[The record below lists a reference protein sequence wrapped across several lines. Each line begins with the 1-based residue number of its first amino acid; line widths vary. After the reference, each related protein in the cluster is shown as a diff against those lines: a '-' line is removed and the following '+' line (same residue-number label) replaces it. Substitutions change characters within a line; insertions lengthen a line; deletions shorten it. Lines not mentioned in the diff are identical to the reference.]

1 MRNFYAL
8 AVWNSWNSKPDKIT
22 VALQVKQSL
31 ATRSRIPGVLVILA
45 YLCPRL
51 CQAAPPAGYYLV
63 WADEFNTFSL
73 DTSKWDYWLLGNRR
87 DAVNT
92 ASAVSVNGSNL
103 VITTYTSAGTHYTGM
118 IATDQTFRSR
128 YGYWESSIKWGDTNG
143 MWSAFWM
150 QSPTMGANLSDPQVS
165 GSEIDIAEHRFVD
178 GGNNNIANQV
188 QINIH
193 WNGYGSSGQSSG
205 SGNVGSGLATG
216 FHTHGILWTPN
227 SYSVSIDGSQV
238 YNGGSSPISHSTE
251 WAILSSEVDDTSTT
265 WAGFIPAAGY
275 GPLASST
282 TKLAVD
288 YVRYY
293 APTNVLFW
301 TGASSPYWTN
311 SANWISNLP
320 PTSVNNVTFSSLS
333 GNLNNTLGN
342 DFSVK
347 GLVFLNLGN
356 GLTIN
361 GPNVLTI
368 GSDGIDMVAANHTIA
383 ISAPI
388 NIGAN
393 QTWLVGPNNPGNT
406 LNINGGISG
415 ANTLTKGSYGILV
428 LNTSNSFSG
437 ILNVDTG
444 STTSSDGILR
454 VAHPAALAN
463 VASPIS
469 IRNNNA
475 GSSTLQLSAVVG
487 NITINQA
494 IALNARSSSNAA
506 IENLSGT
513 NTLAGGIT
521 LNVGGSQYWL
531 QSDAGQLNLGSVI
544 SSVATGARTI
554 TFMGAGNFSVPGSVQ
569 NGSATVGIVK
579 AGSGILTLSGI
590 QTYTGPTAVS
600 NGTLIVNGTVASS
613 PITVYSSGTLSGAGV
628 IKTPVSVLPGA
639 TLAPGPSGPASVGA
653 LTISNSLTLAGSTI
667 LALNKTTLTNDS
679 ILGLSSISYGGSLTV
694 VNLSESLNA
703 GDSFVLFQSSSY
715 GGSFNSITLP
725 SLAAGLAWNTNSLT
739 NGVISVIS
747 TVPPAISSI
756 TQLPDANFQIDGSGL
771 PGVNYQLRGT
781 TNLVPPIN
789 WLPLTNQTANGSGAF
804 QFVDWNATNFPQQFY
819 QITGP

>member
-1 MRNFYAL
+1 MQVTDSRRSQTTTSARVL
-8 AVWNSWNSKPDKIT
+8 AVLLLLT
-22 VALQVKQSL
+22 CL
-31 ATRSRIPGVLVILA
+31 RISP
-45 YLCPRL
+45 CW
-51 CQAAPPAGYYLV
+51 AAPPVGYYLV

-92 ASAVSVNGSNL
+92 TSAVSVNGSNL

-118 IATDQTFRSR
+118 LATDGTFRSR

-150 QSPTMGANLSDPQVS
+150 QSPTMGANLSDPVVS

-178 GGNNNIANQV
+178 GSNNNIANQV
-188 QINIH
+188 QVNIH

-205 SGNVGSGLATG
+205 SGNVGSGLSSG
-216 FHTHGILWTPN
+216 FHTYGILWTAN

-238 YNGGSSPISHSTE
+238 YNGGSSPVSHSTE

-265 WAGFIPAAGY
+265 WAGLIPAAGY
-275 GPLASST
+275 GPLASSI
-282 TKLAVD
+282 TKLIVD

-301 TGASSPYWTN
+301 TGAASPYWTN

-320 PTSVNNVTFSSLS
+320 PTSVNDVTFSSLS
-333 GNLNNTLGN
+333 ANLINTLGS
-342 DFSVK
+342 DLSVK
-347 GLVFLNLGN
+347 GVVFLNLGN
-356 GLTIN
+356 SLTLN
-361 GPNVLTI
+361 GPNTLTI
-368 GSDGIDMVAANHTIA
+368 GSDGIDMVAANHTITIA
-383 ISAPI
+383 API
-388 NIGAN
+388 SVAAS

-415 ANTLTKGSYGILV
+415 GNTLTKGSYGTLV

-437 ILNVDTG
+437 MLNVDTS

-469 IRNNNA
+469 IRNNNG
-475 GSSTLQLSAVVG
+475 GSSTLQLSAVAG

-494 IALNARSSSNAA
+494 IALNARNSSVPA

-513 NTLAGGIT
+513 NTLAGNIT
-521 LNVGGSQYWL
+521 INVGGSQYWF
-531 QSDAGQLNLGSVI
+531 QSDAGQLNLSGFI
-544 SSVATGARTI
+544 SSAATGTRTL
-554 TFMGAGNFSVPGSVQ
+554 TFIGSGNFSVPGSIQ
-569 NGSATVGIVK
+569 NGSATVGILK
-579 AGSGILTLSGI
+579 TNSGFLTLSSV

-600 NGTLIVNGTVASS
+600 NGTLIVNGTIAFS
-613 PITVYSSGTLSGAGV
+613 PITVYSGGTLSGAGI
-628 IKTPVSVLPGA
+628 IKAPVSILPGA
-639 TLAPGPSGPASVGA
+639 TLAPGPTGSASIGA
-653 LTISNSLTLAGSTI
+653 LTISNALTLAGSTV
-667 LALNKTTLTNDS
+667 LALNKTAFTNDS
-679 ILGLSSISYGGSLTV
+679 ILGLSSVSYGGTLNV
-694 VNLSESLNA
+694 VNLSGSLNA
-703 GDSFVLFQSSSY
+703 GDAFTLFQSASY
-715 GGSFNSITLP
+715 SGSFTSVTLP
-725 SLAAGLAWNTNSLT
+725 PLAAGLAWNTNSLN

-747 TVPPAISSI
+747 TVPPTITTIS
-756 TQLPDANFQIDGSGL
+756 QLPDANFQINGSGL
-771 PGVNYQLRGT
+771 PGVNYQLLAT
-781 TNLVPPIN
+781 TNLVPPII
-789 WLPLTNQTANGSGAF
+789 WLPLTNQTADGSGAF
-804 QFVDWNATNFPQQFY
+804 QFIDWNATNFPQQFY